1 MRGRAMLAGHS
12 YGGLFALH
20 VLLYSPKTFDGYL
33 IGSPSIW
40 AEPGL
45 LDKAAT
51 FRSPQK
57 IRVFLSVGAGE
68 AQQNDAVYHM
78 VKNVEALADR
88 LGGAASNL
96 EFKAWVVPDE
106 NHTTV

>member
-20 VLLYSPKTFDGYL
+20 VLLYSPNAFDGYL

-40 AEPGL
+40 AEPAL

-57 IRVFLSVGAGE
+57 IRVFVSVGAGE
-68 AQQNDAVYHM
+68 AQENDAVYHM
-78 VKNVEALADR
+78 VRNVEALAAK
-88 LGGAASNL
+88 LGEPASNL
-96 EFKAWVVPDE
+96 DFKAWVVPD
-106 NHTTV
+106 